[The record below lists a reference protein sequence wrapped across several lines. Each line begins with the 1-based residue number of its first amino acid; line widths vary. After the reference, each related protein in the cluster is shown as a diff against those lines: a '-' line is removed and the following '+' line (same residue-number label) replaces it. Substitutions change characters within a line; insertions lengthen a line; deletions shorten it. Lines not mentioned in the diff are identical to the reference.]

1 MLQFLRINARNCFE
15 IGPPKAPKQTLEPN
29 RLNQENNSYQPEG
42 KARIGLVARKVAT
55 QILTR
60 VVDDARNLDAL
71 CDEVHGLSAYRALIT
86 KDRAMIRA
94 ILMIALRRRV
104 QIEAVLK
111 KTMDRKP
118 PKRARWLIHSLHI
131 AIAQILFMDIP
142 DSAAVNLGVTA
153 IAEDKRTTRF
163 KNLANAVLRRVTNE
177 KEELLQSTD
186 NGKIFPD
193 WLAKQIRSD
202 YGKAKLDDI
211 SKMLLLESQLDV
223 TVKSEP
229 EQWAK
234 KLEGQLL
241 ETGTIRISS
250 KTPVSQLEG
259 FAEGEWWVQDAAA
272 SIPANL
278 LGDVSGKTVLDLCAA
293 PGGKTAQLAA
303 RGGNVTALDV
313 SAPRLKR
320 LQENLDRLKL
330 KANLVEADILEW
342 QCPEPFDAVLLDAP
356 CSSTGTIRRHP
367 DIMWTKTRDDIDAL
381 AKLQYQLILKAK
393 DFVRPG
399 GVLVFSNCSLLKSE
413 GENLLAQVTKECDDL
428 KLLPLDKQEFPHLS
442 EFINGQGAIRTLPY
456 HLPRETTIDGGM
468 DGFFACRFEKR

>member
-1 MLQFLRINARNCFE
+1 MPEAVLKKGL
-15 IGPPKAPKQTLEPN
+15 PKAPNQHLEPN
-29 RLNQENNSYQPEG
+29 RLNTENNSYQPEG
-42 KARIGLVARKVAT
+42 KARTGLVARKVAT

-71 CDEVHGLSAYRALIT
+71 CDEVHGLSAYRALIA

-131 AIAQILFMDIP
+131 AITQILFMDIP

-163 KNLANAVLRRVTNE
+163 KNMANAVLRRVANE
-177 KEELLQSTD
+177 KEALLQSTA

-223 TVKSEP
+223 TTKNNPQEWVE
-229 EQWAK
+229 
-234 KLEGQLL
+234 KLDGQLL
-241 ETGTIRISS
+241 ETGTIRISN

-259 FAEGEWWVQDAAA
+259 FSEGAWWVQDAAA
-272 SIPANL
+272 SIPATL
-278 LGDVSGKTVLDLCAA
+278 LGDVSGKSVLDLCAA
-293 PGGKTAQLAA
+293 PGGKTAQIAA

-342 QCPEPFDAVLLDAP
+342 QCPEPFDAALLDAP

-381 AKLQYQLILKAK
+381 VKLQYQLILKAK
-393 DFVRPG
+393 EFVRPG
-399 GVLVFSNCSLLKSE
+399 GILVFSNCSLLKSE
-413 GENLLAQVTKECDDL
+413 GENLLAQVMKECDDL
-428 KLLPLDKQEFPHLS
+428 KLLPLDKQEFPALS
-442 EFINGQGAIRTLPY
+442 EFINGQGAIRTLPF
-456 HLPRETTIDGGM
+456 HLPREEAGDGGL

>member
-1 MLQFLRINARNCFE
+1 MPETVLIRSPNNPQQ
-15 IGPPKAPKQTLEPN
+15 KTSEPN
-29 RLNQENNSYQPEG
+29 RLNQDNNSYQPEG
-42 KARIGLVARKVAT
+42 KARTGLVARKVAT
-55 QILTR
+55 HIMTR

-71 CDEVHGLSAYRALIT
+71 CDEVHGLSAYRALIA

-104 QIEAVLK
+104 QIETVLK

-131 AIAQILFMDIP
+131 AIAQILYMDIP

-153 IAEDKRTTRF
+153 IGEDKRTTRF
-163 KNLANAVLRRVTNE
+163 KSLANAVLRRVTNE
-177 KEELLQSTD
+177 KEALLQSSD

-223 TVKSEP
+223 SVKSNPQE
-229 EQWAK
+229 WAK

-241 ETGTIRISS
+241 ETGTIRISN

-259 FAEGEWWVQDAAA
+259 FGEGEWWVQDAAA
-272 SIPANL
+272 SIPAKL
-278 LGDVSGKTVLDLCAA
+278 LGDVSGKSVLDLCAA
-293 PGGKTAQLAA
+293 PGGKTAQIATA
-303 RGGNVTALDV
+303 GGNVTALDI
-313 SAPRLKR
+313 SAPRLNR

-330 KANLVEADILEW
+330 KANLVEADIMEW

-367 DIMWTKTRDDIDAL
+367 DIMWTKNRDDIEAL
-381 AKLQYQLILKAK
+381 AKLQFQLILKAK

-399 GVLVFSNCSLLKSE
+399 GILVFSNCSLLKSE
-413 GENLLAQVTKECDDL
+413 GENLLAQVMKECDDL
-428 KLLPLDKQEFPHLS
+428 KLLPLDKQEFPTLG

-456 HLPRETTIDGGM
+456 HLPQENIGDGGM

>member
-1 MLQFLRINARNCFE
+1 MN
-15 IGPPKAPKQTLEPN
+15 K
-29 RLNQENNSYQPEG
+29 ENNSYQPEG
-42 KARIGLVARKVAT
+42 KARTGLVARKVAT

-71 CDEVHGLSAYRALIT
+71 CDEVHGLSAYRALIA

-94 ILMIALRRRV
+94 ILMISLRRRV

-118 PKRARWLIHSLHI
+118 PKRARWLIHSLHV

-177 KEELLQSTD
+177 KEALLQSTA

-202 YGKAKLDDI
+202 YGKAKLEDI

-223 TVKSEP
+223 TAKSNQQE
-229 EQWAK
+229 WVK
-234 KLEGQLL
+234 KLDGRLL

-250 KTPVSQLEG
+250 KTPVSQMEG
-259 FAEGEWWVQDAAA
+259 FGEGEWWVQDAAA

-278 LGDVSGKTVLDLCAA
+278 LGDVSGKSVLDLCAA
-293 PGGKTAQLAA
+293 PGGKTAQIAA
-303 RGGNVTALDV
+303 RCGNVTALDI
-313 SAPRLKR
+313 SAPRLNR

-330 KANLVEADILEW
+330 KVNLVEADILEW
-342 QCPEPFDAVLLDAP
+342 QCPQPFDAVLLDAP

-367 DIMWTKTRDDIDAL
+367 DIMWTKTRDDIDTL

-393 DFVRPG
+393 HFVRPG
-399 GVLVFSNCSLLKSE
+399 GILVFSNCSLLKSE
-413 GENLLAQVTKECDDL
+413 GENLLAQVMKECDDL
-428 KLLPLDKQEFPHLS
+428 KLLPLDKQEFPHLG

-456 HLPRETTIDGGM
+456 HLPCEEAGDGGL